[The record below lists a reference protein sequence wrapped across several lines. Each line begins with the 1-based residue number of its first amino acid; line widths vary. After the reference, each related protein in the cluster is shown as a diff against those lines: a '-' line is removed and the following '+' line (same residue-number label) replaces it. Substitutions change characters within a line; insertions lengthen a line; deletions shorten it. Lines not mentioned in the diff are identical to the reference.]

1 MRIQDWFADHF
12 GTQYAVP
19 RVGNKGDPSRLLW
32 FVVEFGRTA
41 LMFAGYLLALF
52 LLLHRACRVQPGKM
66 PAAILFG
73 AALLASA
80 SGMLFCLL
88 I

>member
-1 MRIQDWFADHF
+1 MRIQDWLADHF

-19 RVGNKGDPSRLLW
+19 RVKAAAEPSRILW

-41 LMFAGYLLALF
+41 LLFAGYLLALF
-52 LLLHRACRVQPGKM
+52 LLLHRACRVGPGKM
-66 PAAILFG
+66 PIAMLFG
-73 AALLASA
+73 IALLASV
-80 SGMLFCLL
+80 SGMLFCFL